1 MCTTLRIDM
10 IQTGINISRLRK
22 ENGITIKR
30 IQEAMGFNTPQAV
43 YKWQRG
49 ESMPSLDN
57 MLVLSQLLN
66 TSVAEIIALEK

>member
-22 ENGITIKR
+22 ENGITIKQ

-66 TSVAEIIALEK
+66 TSVEEIIALEK

>member
-66 TSVAEIIALEK
+66 TSVEEIIALEK

>member
-22 ENGITIKR
+22 ERGITIKQ
-30 IQEAMGFNTPQAV
+30 IQEVMGFNTPQAV

-49 ESMPSLDN
+49 ESVPSLDN

-66 TSVAEIIALEK
+66 RSIEEIIAIEK